1 MKKAS
6 NPLFSLKYL
15 VYDFVK
21 VTSALPGLL
30 WFRPKWIFA
39 SPAARQRIRG
49 GAIVIAN
56 HERFFD
62 PIYLMFAIWYRRH
75 RFVCSKE
82 LYNSKGGWFFRR
94 FLCIPVDRENF
105 SMSTLRQIAGEL
117 KAGSLVSLFPEGHIT
132 VADGKMD
139 AFKSGMVLMALQGNA
154 PIIPIYMKRGERFY
168 NRLRIAVGEGV
179 DIAARYGP
187 RPTMSQIEETAAA
200 LQRKEEELKKLVE
213 TAK

>member
-6 NPLFSLKYL
+6 NPLFSFRYL

-30 WFRPKWIFA
+30 WFRPKWIFE
-39 SPAARQRIRG
+39 SPAARRHIRG

-62 PIYLMFAIWYRRH
+62 PIYLMFAVWYRRH

-82 LYNSKGGWFFRR
+82 LYNSKGGWFFRH

-105 SMSTLRQIAGEL
+105 SMSTLRQIVGEI
-117 KAGSLVSLFPEGHIT
+117 KAGSLVSLFPEGHIST
-132 VADGKMD
+132 ADGKMD

-154 PIIPIYMKRGERFY
+154 PIIPIYMKRGAHFY
-168 NRLRIAVGEGV
+168 NRLRIAVGESV
-179 DIAARYGP
+179 DVVARYGA
-187 RPTMSQIEETAAA
+187 RPAMSQIEEAAA
-200 LQRKEEELKKLVE
+200 LLQRREEELKNL
-213 TAK
+213 ADSAG